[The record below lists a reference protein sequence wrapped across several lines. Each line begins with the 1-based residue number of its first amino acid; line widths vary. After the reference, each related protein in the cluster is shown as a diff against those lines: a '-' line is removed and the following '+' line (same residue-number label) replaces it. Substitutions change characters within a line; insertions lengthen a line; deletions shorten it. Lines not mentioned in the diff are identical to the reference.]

1 MDKFLTYLISPLLV
15 EPDKLTITDNEGTI
29 TVEVGA
35 DDTGRIIGKH
45 GSVIHSLRV
54 LLKTYCA
61 VHQVPQV
68 TLVLNSPPK
77 KD

>member
-1 MDKFLTYLISPLLV
+1 MDKFLVYLISPLLV
-15 EPDKLTITDNEGTI
+15 EPEKLVITPNEGTI
-29 TVEVGA
+29 TLEVGSE
-35 DDTGRIIGKH
+35 DTGRIIGKH

-61 VHQVPQV
+61 MHQLPQV

-77 KD
+77 TD